1 MIVVCMSRYIHVIHW
16 IAYCL
21 CIIDNFYLGIQQIA
35 LTVKGQIEDFKPSI
49 PLIQALRAP
58 GMRNRH
64 WEEVCL
70 IRVSNKKIIFNFLAF
85 RIG

>member
-1 MIVVCMSRYIHVIHW
+1 LFIKIFILILS
-16 IAYCL
+16 
-21 CIIDNFYLGIQQIA
+21 GIQQIA
-35 LTVKGQIEDFKPSI
+35 LTVKSQIEDFKPSI

-70 IRVSNKKIIFNFLAF
+70 IDFCS
-85 RIG
+85 